1 MPKRGIN
8 STHGARIKT
17 VITAAEITA
26 AARSSIV
33 GGVLTGPRPHG
44 YTDEMLSKDMRA
56 ARQAMMTKNKASMI
70 QAKEDIKAHIDR
82 VHNQRAR
89 V

>member
-17 VITAAEITA
+17 VITA

-70 QAKEDIKAHIDR
+70 QVKEDIKAHIDR